1 MKYQTIK
8 PKDQATENSKLDL
21 DTFKKIVN
29 VGENS
34 YSDQEIIV
42 IRDFLYQLAEIE
54 CRYFKQWQTEQRDL
68 LMSKQMKKP

>member
-1 MKYQTIK
+1 MKSQTIK

-21 DTFKKIVN
+21 DTGKKIVN

>member
-1 MKYQTIK
+1 MKSQTIK

-21 DTFKKIVN
+21 DTYKKIVN

-68 LMSKQMKKP
+68 LMSRM